1 MIFLVFLSVPAIGF
15 VDIDKPFFVIK
26 FSGEQL
32 IIEKFLSSMSKRYFT
47 PKKGMELFNIIGMV
61 AFAGAIEIT
70 RQREFEY
77 NDESMK
83 DVAKRQFSKLNKI
96 LVVADLVKFAKS
108 NPGVEMA
115 SLDKKILEKV
125 LLDTKDA
132 IPEPT
137 EEELLKSKKN
147 RIILKL
153 KNNNYQSYV
162 VKLNKNNIRIKFIG
176 DLINIPKDLKPI
188 IKKIQEKTKKNNA
201 ITVVF
206 AFNYGAKS
214 ELVNAFKNILKNKN
228 KTINEELV
236 SDHLYTK
243 NIPDPDILIRTGGEK
258 RLSNFLLWQLS
269 YAELFFSDK
278 NWPDFSFSDLKR
290 IVGKFTSIKRK
301 FGGLN
306 E

>member
-1 MIFLVFLSVPAIGF
+1 MMLPSHIAIIMDGNGRWGLKNYN
-15 VDIDKPFFVIK
+15 DRNKGHYHGLLNINKVIEHCIK
-26 FSGEQL
+26 LKIKYLTLYTFSTENWN
-32 IIEKFLSSMSKRYFT
+32 R
-47 PKKGMELFNIIGMV
+47 PKKEVNYLFYL
-61 AFAGAIEIT
+61 FKY
-70 RQREFEY
+70 FY
-77 NDESMK
+77 
-83 DVAKRQFSKLNKI
+83 
-96 LVVADLVKFAKS
+96 
-108 NPGVEMA
+108 
-115 SLDKKILEKV
+115 
-125 LLDTKDA
+125 
-132 IPEPT
+132 
-137 EEELLKSKKN
+137 KKN
-147 RIILKL
+147 F
-153 KNNNYQSYV
+153 N
-162 VKLNKNNIRIKFIG
+162 KLNKNNIRIKFIG

-188 IKKIQEKTKKNNA
+188 IKKIQEKTKNNNI

-228 KTINEELV
+228 KNKKINEELV
-236 SDHLYTK
+236 SDNLYTK

-290 IVGKFTSIKRK
+290 IVRKFTSIKRK